1 MVHSHARSG
10 AAARAQFARML
21 AINNEMLRVTNGQ
34 PHLYEQGQLEEIK
47 RQIIQEQNERADMV
61 FQARFK
67 NRIHY
72 FVGGGLF
79 LLIALIAIIV
89 QAVADITKDESVD
102 DFSGFM

>member
-1 MVHSHARSG
+1 M
-10 AAARAQFARML
+10 ARML
-21 AINNEMLRVTNGQ
+21 AINNEILRVTNGQ
-34 PHLYEQGQLEEIK
+34 PHLYDQVQIEGI
-47 RQIIQEQNERADMV
+47 RQQVIQEFKERGDLV

-72 FVGGGLF
+72 YVGGALF
-79 LLIALIAIIV
+79 LLIALITIIV